1 MTTHFEDIIRQNSQ
15 RLADLR
21 KTTEDLQREL
31 SEARVSLERQLSR
44 SPHGH
49 EVMQEQIPDLYL
61 GPPEESLPGPHGDP
75 MPSHY
80 SRQTAKS
87 TTLRMS
93 RLSWGKGRIMK
104 PAASRIRLTRRIRRW
119 ESSITAGRAPTGVAF
134 PVAARSR

>member
-44 SPHGH
+44 SPRGH

-61 GPPEESLPGPHGDP
+61 GTS
-75 MPSHY
+75 
-80 SRQTAKS
+80 
-87 TTLRMS
+87 
-93 RLSWGKGRIMK
+93 
-104 PAASRIRLTRRIRRW
+104 
-119 ESSITAGRAPTGVAF
+119 
-134 PVAARSR
+134 